1 MTGLLEMIDL
11 LEMLD
16 KKIDEIKQDISEIKT
31 HLAVYNEQLKIHI
44 KRSDLL
50 EEKLQP
56 IENHVVMVHGIM
68 KFIGLMAVIVAII
81 ESISHIL
88 R

>member
-1 MTGLLEMIDL
+1 
-11 LEMLD
+11 MLD